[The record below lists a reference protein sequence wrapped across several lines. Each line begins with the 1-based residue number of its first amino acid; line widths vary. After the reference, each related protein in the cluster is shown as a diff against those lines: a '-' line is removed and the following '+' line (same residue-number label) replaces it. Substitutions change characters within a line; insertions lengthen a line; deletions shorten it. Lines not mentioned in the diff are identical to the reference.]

1 MKIIIFFIIFFG
13 LIILNFYKFNENFKV
28 TNIFNDYFDKIIYIN
43 LNHRKDRK
51 EQILNELK
59 KMDIDENKIYRLEAV
74 HEKYN
79 GHIGCAKS
87 HINVLNYAK
96 KNKFKNILVC
106 EDDFVFTNDKNNV
119 QEKINTFLKKNKG
132 NWDVV
137 QLTSHYKTFRDNDE
151 NNNVRL
157 IIKASTSSSYM
168 INEAFYDKL
177 LNSLNSSVE
186 NMEKEM
192 IEYNKQN
199 NDVKKKKTTTRFAL
213 DQHWYP
219 LQKKSNWY
227 LFDPYLGKQGGEAG
241 KSSIM
246 SHKLEGFVVNTAR
259 MFSLSV

>member
-1 MKIIIFFIIFFG
+1 
-13 LIILNFYKFNENFKV
+13 
-28 TNIFNDYFDKIIYIN
+28 
-43 LNHRKDRK
+43 
-51 EQILNELK
+51 
-59 KMDIDENKIYRLEAV
+59 
-74 HEKYN
+74 
-79 GHIGCAKS
+79 
-87 HINVLNYAK
+87 
-96 KNKFKNILVC
+96 
-106 EDDFVFTNDKNNV
+106 
-119 QEKINTFLKKNKG
+119 
-132 NWDVV
+132 
-137 QLTSHYKTFRDNDE
+137 
-151 NNNVRL
+151 
-157 IIKASTSSSYM
+157 M

>member
-28 TNIFNDYFDKIIYIN
+28 NNVFNDYFDKIIYIN

-59 KMDIDENKIYRLEAV
+59 KMDIDENNIYRLEAV

-87 HINVLNYAK
+87 HIKVLNYAK
-96 KNKFKNILVC
+96 QNKLKNILVF
-106 EDDFVFTNDKNNV
+106 EDEFVFTKDKNTV
-119 QEKINTFLKKNKG
+119 KKDLNTFLTKNKG
-132 NWDVV
+132 KWDVV
-137 QLTSHYKTFRDNDE
+137 QLTSHYKTFRENDE

-157 IIKASTSSSYM
+157 INKASTSSSYM

-227 LFDPYLGKQGGEAG
+227 LFDPYLGKQGGGAG

-246 SHKLEGFVVNTAR
+246 SRNLEGFVVNAAR